1 MSDQLIEDGSF
12 INSIVGEGTT
22 FRGELHLNGLL
33 RIDGDFTGTIR
44 TSGKVLIG
52 KSGRAECTIRA
63 NTVVIGGIVKGNV
76 YAVEKVIVLSTGM
89 MIGNINSPRLIADE
103 GVILNGNCL
112 IRQEESTSDTLE
124 PSGALAPAEP
134 SGHASPETTEQ
145 KQNPLRF
152 PNTEHR
158 AELESVPKGSTEPEE
173 PAEKADSYSGEAKRE
188 LSSWKG

>member
-1 MSDQLIEDGSF
+1 MSDHFVEDGSF

-44 TSGKVLIG
+44 TNGKVLVG

-76 YAVEKVIVLSTGM
+76 YAVEKVIILSTGM
-89 MIGNINSPRLIADE
+89 MIGNINAPRLIADE

-112 IRQEESTSDTLE
+112 IRREESTTESLE
-124 PSGALAPAEP
+124 PEAL
-134 SGHASPETTEQ
+134 GKT
-145 KQNPLRF
+145 QNALKF
-152 PNTEHR
+152 PHS
-158 AELESVPKGSTEPEE
+158 ELKGVSSAT
-173 PAEKADSYSGEAKRE
+173 ADLSEKSDGYSGEANRE

>member
-1 MSDQLIEDGSF
+1 MSDHFIEDGSF

-44 TSGKVLIG
+44 TSGKVLVG

-112 IRQEESTSDTLE
+112 IRQEESTSESLE
-124 PSGALAPAEP
+124 PEALEQTQNALKFRHSELKSVSGA
-134 SGHASPETTEQ
+134 T
-145 KQNPLRF
+145 
-152 PNTEHR
+152 
-158 AELESVPKGSTEPEE
+158 
-173 PAEKADSYSGEAKRE
+173 ADSSGKSDGYSGEANKE

>member
-1 MSDQLIEDGSF
+1 MSDQFIEDGSF

-44 TSGKVLIG
+44 TNGKVLIG

-112 IRQEESTSDTLE
+112 IRQEEGTSDTLE
-124 PSGALAPAEP
+124 PEAQEKEKNALKFPRSELDGV
-134 SGHASPETTEQ
+134 SQASTSTTE
-145 KQNPLRF
+145 K
-152 PNTEHR
+152 TD
-158 AELESVPKGSTEPEE
+158 AYGGEP
-173 PAEKADSYSGEAKRE
+173 DRE